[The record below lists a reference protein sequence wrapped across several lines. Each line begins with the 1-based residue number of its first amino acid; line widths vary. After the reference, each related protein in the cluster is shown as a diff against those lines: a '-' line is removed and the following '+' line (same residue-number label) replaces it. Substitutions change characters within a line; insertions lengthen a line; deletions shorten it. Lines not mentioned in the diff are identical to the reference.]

1 MALITLV
8 ACIAS
13 EAIPLC
19 PHINDSTLSQV
30 VLLMLLLP
38 NKSTVKYSLASH
50 PHSILQHQS
59 LSVSGCRGRVW
70 RLKTTLREL
79 VWEFT
84 RANEVAEHIIR
95 VDFDTRAR
103 SFWHLFLVKNIKEI
117 VLVRLQGSWSTT

>member
-19 PHINDSTLSQV
+19 PHINDSTPSEV
-30 VLLMLLLP
+30 ELLMLVP

-50 PHSILQHQS
+50 PHSILQYQS
-59 LSVSGCRGRVW
+59 LSRSGHGGRVW
-70 RLKTTLREL
+70 RLKTTMCEP

-84 RANEVAEHIIR
+84 RANEIAEHIVR
-95 VDFDTRAR
+95 VDFDT
-103 SFWHLFLVKNIKEI
+103 
-117 VLVRLQGSWSTT
+117 